1 MHCCFNVP
9 SVLENN
15 GTKVMKELQ
24 VEDEEEER
32 FQADL
37 KMAVRQSLGIN
48 LSVLTYICRLVVV
61 ILYY

>member
-1 MHCCFNVP
+1 MHCCFNVS

-48 LSVLTYICRLVVV
+48 LSVHTYICRLVVV